1 MVSLDICQGV
11 GSYDRSI
18 FSFLRN
24 LHTVLHSGCISLHSH
39 QQGNSVPF
47 SLHPL
52 QHLSLV
58 DFFGDDH
65 SDPCEVIL
73 YYSFYLYFSSN
84 KYSCL
89 ENSMDGGAWW
99 AAVHAVAMSQTRLS
113 YFTFI
118 FHFHALE
125 KDMATHSSVLAR
137 RIPGM
142 GSLVGCHLQGR
153 TESDTTEAT

>member
-1 MVSLDICQGV
+1 MFFKHSTADGSLGCFRVWAIVNSPAVNTGMHIFFQIMVSLDICQGV

-99 AAVHAVAMSQTRLS
+99 AAVHAVAMSRTRLS

-125 KDMATHSSVLAR
+125 
-137 RIPGM
+137 
-142 GSLVGCHLQGR
+142 
-153 TESDTTEAT
+153 